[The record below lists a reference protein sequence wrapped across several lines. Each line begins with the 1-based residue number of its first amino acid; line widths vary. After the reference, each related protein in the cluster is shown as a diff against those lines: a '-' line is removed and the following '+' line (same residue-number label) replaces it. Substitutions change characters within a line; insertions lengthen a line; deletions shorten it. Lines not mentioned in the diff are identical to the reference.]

1 MTNWSLTIL
10 LLHLWSLFL
19 ITFYFYDFKKTALF
33 KKIFE
38 KKALENNDVQQQQA
52 LNETSN
58 QTADNCTEIIILKD
72 VNPPTFV
79 RIFKN

>member
-38 KKALENNDVQQQQA
+38 KKTLENNDVQQQQA